1 MKSLRATLLER
12 EPNMKEFQVDRLSVE
27 FGGLKAVNDVT
38 FSTSLD
44 EISSIIG
51 PNGAGKTTIFN
62 CITGILKHGEG
73 KITFCG
79 EDISGLKP
87 HSVAGKGIVRTF
99 QKTEVFRELPA
110 LECVKIGVH
119 RNIHTGFLDI
129 LTNSSRKKK
138 EEKEAVEK
146 AEEILEFVGLQD
158 KKNTVAKNLAY
169 GEQRLLEIAIALAA
183 KPLLLLLDEPAS
195 GMNPNETEKV
205 MGLIR
210 SMKERNIGILLI
222 EHDMNLVMGISERVI
237 VLNQGEIICEGDPRF
252 VCTDK
257 EVIKAYL
264 GEGFL
269 SA

>member
-1 MKSLRATLLER
+1 
-12 EPNMKEFQVDRLSVE
+12 
-27 FGGLKAVNDVT
+27 
-38 FSTSLD
+38 
-44 EISSIIG
+44 
-51 PNGAGKTTIFN
+51 
-62 CITGILKHGEG
+62 
-73 KITFCG
+73 
-79 EDISGLKP
+79 
-87 HSVAGKGIVRTF
+87 
-99 QKTEVFRELPA
+99 
-110 LECVKIGVH
+110 VKIGVH

>member
-1 MKSLRATLLER
+1 V
-12 EPNMKEFQVDRLSVE
+12 KELQVDLLRVE
-27 FGGLKAVNDVT
+27 FGGLKAVNGVT

-51 PNGAGKTTIFN
+51 PNGAGKTTVFN
-62 CITGILKHGEG
+62 CITGTLKQKEG
-73 KITFCG
+73 RITFRG
-79 EDISGLKP
+79 EDISKLKP
-87 HSVAGKGIVRTF
+87 HVIAGKGIVRTF
-99 QKTEVFRELPA
+99 QKTEVFRELPV
-110 LECVKIGVH
+110 LECVKIGFH
-119 RNIHTGFLDI
+119 RNINTGPMDI
-129 LTNSSRKKK
+129 LTNSNRKKR

-146 AEEILEFVGLQD
+146 AEEILEFVGLQE
-158 KKNTVAKNLAY
+158 KKSLVAKNLAY

-210 SMKERNIGILLI
+210 SMRERNIGILLI
-222 EHDMNLVMGISERVI
+222 EHDMSLVMGISEKVI

-252 VCTDK
+252 VCNDK